1 MDWPEMMAG
10 TSLPVTAEAT
20 SAHTL
25 VVAMMW
31 VGSATEVASTSFV
44 SVESEEQA
52 VSPAP
57 ARASA
62 ASVAAVR

>member
-25 VVAMMW
+25 VVAMML
-31 VGSATEVASTSFV
+31 VGSVGEASL
-44 SVESEEQA
+44 SVLSDEQA
-52 VSPAP
+52 VRPP
-57 ARASA
+57 ARVST
-62 ASVAAVR
+62 ASVAVVR